1 MLKLYKTTIIV
12 SSIIAVLALFIG
24 LICEWFHFAHYAFIQ
39 NLAIGLFC
47 SLLVV
52 VITSVLQYKH
62 TQKNVFGEYARA
74 LWNLVSQVG
83 EAYRIGNRD
92 FTDDFYK
99 YIFQKI
105 DDAFVRFDL
114 YGDELVWFSPKKQ
127 QYAKMI
133 CFYEN
138 RMQIN
143 CIRKTLKSDKDA
155 VLYLAGNQDYIAM
168 INSAIQLLGNSTIS
182 ELMRN
187 ERDYSLQQL
196 KVC

>member
-1 MLKLYKTTIIV
+1 M
-12 SSIIAVLALFIG
+12 
-24 LICEWFHFAHYAFIQ
+24 
-39 NLAIGLFC
+39 
-47 SLLVV
+47 
-52 VITSVLQYKH
+52 
-62 TQKNVFGEYARA
+62 FGEYARA

-133 CFYEN
+133 RFYEN